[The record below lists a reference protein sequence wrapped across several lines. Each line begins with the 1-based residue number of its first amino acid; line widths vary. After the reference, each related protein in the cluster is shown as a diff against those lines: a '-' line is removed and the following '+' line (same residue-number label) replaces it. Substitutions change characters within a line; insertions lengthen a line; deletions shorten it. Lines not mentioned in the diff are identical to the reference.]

1 MSGSLYLLS
10 TPIGNLDDMTFRAVK
25 TLQEADLVAAEDTRR
40 AMKLLNHFEIKV
52 ATTSY
57 HMHNERGK
65 TAFLLDKVEAGE
77 KVVVLS
83 DAGTPAIADPGFYI
97 VREAVARDIEPIVIP
112 GVSALTFAA
121 VSAGLPV
128 DQFTFCGFL
137 PVKKGKRQKVLER
150 MREIG
155 LTCFVFESPYKMPK
169 LLEEI
174 TTVCGSEVQIA
185 IVREATKIYEETI
198 RGSVGELT
206 EEFKDRNWKGELVI
220 AIDMSTAEA
229 QEVVEEEL
237 PRRRRRRNQ

>member
-25 TLQEADLVAAEDTRR
+25 TLQEVDLVAAEDTRR

-65 TAFLLDKVEAGE
+65 TASLLDRVEAGE

-97 VREAVARDIEPIVIP
+97 VREAVARDIEPIIIP

-128 DQFTFCGFL
+128 DQFAFCGFL

-174 TTVCGSEVQIA
+174 AAVCGSQVQIA
-185 IVREATKIYEETI
+185 IIREATKIYEETI
-198 RGSVGELT
+198 RGSVSALAA
-206 EEFKDRNWKGELVI
+206 EFQNRKWKGEIVV

-229 QEVVEEEL
+229 QEEVEEEI
-237 PRRRRRRNQ
+237 PKKRKRRNQ